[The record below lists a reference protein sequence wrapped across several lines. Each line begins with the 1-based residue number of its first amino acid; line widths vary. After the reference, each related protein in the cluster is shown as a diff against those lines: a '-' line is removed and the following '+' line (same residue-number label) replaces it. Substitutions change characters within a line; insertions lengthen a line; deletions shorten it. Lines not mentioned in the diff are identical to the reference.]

1 MAEAEII
8 PILEEELDVSKR
20 TVRTGTVRVETSTTI
35 VDEIASALLETSN
48 VEVVRVPVGRE
59 IDEAPQVRT
68 EGDTTIVPVLEEVL
82 VVQKR
87 LILKEELHITR
98 RVTTEQVDVPVPLRK
113 QTATVTRSDD

>member
-35 VDEIASALLETSN
+35 VDEIASALLETSD

>member
-8 PILEEELDVSKR
+8 PILEEELDISKR
-20 TVRTGTVRVETSTTI
+20 VVRKGTVRIETTTNI
-35 VDEIASALLETSN
+35 VDEIASALLESSD

-59 IDEAPQVRT
+59 IDQAPPVRT
-68 EGDTTIVPVLEEVL
+68 EGDTTIIPVLEEIL

-98 RVTTEQVDVPVPLRK
+98 RVTTEKVETPVSLRK
-113 QTATVTRSDD
+113 QSATVTRSDD